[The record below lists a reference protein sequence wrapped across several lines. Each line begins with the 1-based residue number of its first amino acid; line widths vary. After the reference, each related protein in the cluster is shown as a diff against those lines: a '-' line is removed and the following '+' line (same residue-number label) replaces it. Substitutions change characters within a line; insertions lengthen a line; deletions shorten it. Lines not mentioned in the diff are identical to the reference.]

1 MTRALVFVGAFNPPT
16 NAHIALAGCALR
28 DTQRETVLFVPS
40 KSRYIEKD
48 QGKDFAFM
56 EEERLTMLRKIAKTH
71 PWMRVCDWELRQSRQ
86 PRTYETLCHLREEG
100 IDGALLVGSDKLEE
114 MATNWLHV
122 PEIAR
127 EFGIVALARGR
138 DVCEEMIAS
147 DPLLSGLAQ
156 YIHVVQSPQDWR
168 NTSSTGVRQRLREMQ
183 RLLEEV
189 RQAGRAG
196 RPPFPAGSRRATA

>member
-138 DVCEEMIAS
+138 DVCEEMITS

-189 RQAGRAG
+189 RQMV
-196 RPPFPAGSRRATA
+196 PQELDPLEWL

>member
-1 MTRALVFVGAFNPPT
+1 
-16 NAHIALAGCALR
+16 
-28 DTQRETVLFVPS
+28 
-40 KSRYIEKD
+40 
-48 QGKDFAFM
+48 
-56 EEERLTMLRKIAKTH
+56 
-71 PWMRVCDWELRQSRQ
+71 MRVCDWELRQSRQ

-189 RQAGRAG
+189 RQMV
-196 RPPFPAGSRRATA
+196 PQELDPLEWL

>member
-138 DVCEEMIAS
+138 DVGEEMIAS

-189 RQAGRAG
+189 RQMV
-196 RPPFPAGSRRATA
+196 PQELDPLEWL

>member
-183 RLLEEV
+183 RLLAEV
-189 RQAGRAG
+189 RQMV
-196 RPPFPAGSRRATA
+196 PQELDPLEWL

>member
-56 EEERLTMLRKIAKTH
+56 EEERLTMLRRIARTH

-189 RQAGRAG
+189 RQMV
-196 RPPFPAGSRRATA
+196 PQELDPLEWL

>member
-138 DVCEEMIAS
+138 DVCEEMIAA

-189 RQAGRAG
+189 RQMV
-196 RPPFPAGSRRATA
+196 PQELDPLEWL

>member
-1 MTRALVFVGAFNPPT
+1 MTRALAFVGAFNPPT

-138 DVCEEMIAS
+138 DVCEVMIAS

-189 RQAGRAG
+189 RQMV
-196 RPPFPAGSRRATA
+196 PQELDPLEWL

>member
-183 RLLEEV
+183 RLLEEG
-189 RQAGRAG
+189 RQMV
-196 RPPFPAGSRRATA
+196 PQELDPLEWL

>member
-189 RQAGRAG
+189 RQMV
-196 RPPFPAGSRRATA
+196 PQELDPLEWL